1 MVSSILKQAAE
12 ILRKRKESR
21 RWQRVFLC
29 LAVVAAA
36 ATVTI
41 LMTTGQA
48 LTREEKVLECQFEV
62 HEHSQ
67 DCYDEEGNL
76 VCGYADY
83 VIHEHNDDC
92 YDAEGKLVCELPETE
107 LHEHEE
113 SCYEEQEV
121 LACAEAKKSQ
131 EDTKPETE
139 KDSGESGSEENNGGA
154 GESLICGKEEHS
166 HADDDGTEKS
176 LTCGESEHSHEDD
189 CYDEEGSLTCG
200 EEEHSHN
207 DDCYEEA
214 AVSCDKEEHTHS
226 SECYGTK
233 ERDSGDDA
241 EVAGAEKDSADNEES
256 GDENGSSDSTDTA
269 EGESGSSEDVDSA
282 EAEGEAVD
290 GHVHTE
296 ECYVMEQV
304 LICGETDQGL
314 HIHVKKSV
322 EEGGCYEESAFD
334 EESGE
339 FIEGSR
345 PVCGLLQLEEH
356 VHTEKCFKTKETE
369 VPASEK
375 EFTGEL
381 DSGRIRVVVSYSEDA
396 GIPED
401 AELLV
406 KQITKKSNKDL
417 FEKRTGDAGELTDW
431 PEAAE
436 KQIYSVGFYDG
447 DAEVE
452 PQEAVD
458 IDFTLYQEEIAEENL
473 LGIIGFDG
481 DDGEVLEDAETAE
494 AEDGFGITLTG
505 VSAGEFLF
513 AFDGLDGTFRKEF
526 SGEYA
531 DGTFRVIAT
540 YGRDAE
546 IPKDAQ
552 LIVEAITEE
561 TNEKD
566 YREKTDTAK
575 ELAGYQEASAEM
587 LFDIGFFVKGK
598 EIEPQATVAIEFQLY
613 KNGIEAGEPV
623 TVIHFGGGEAELL
636 ESTNMSKNEDGSLST
651 SFESDSFSPFM
662 LVVGGGEE
670 RIVGLISGERKVY
683 EEADRDSAFY
693 NLSDYKPTPEE
704 PVRIELLE
712 SLTDEKGEDW
722 YRYRGLTD
730 DAALKKILDDYPYI
744 PAKSVVKAEKY
755 VKQTLTAVDEDGVKI
770 AVKGFLPDDA
780 ELSVDRIRDPEIAD
794 VVEVIEA
801 DLPGEDIGDFR
812 LVYDMGI
819 GTEEILP
826 WAVTV
831 TVSNFDLYYYEYD
844 NLASWIYQ
852 VYQKEDARVEKS
864 EAETKKEGA
873 VEFQTDEFS
882 VFYVAMALIEGREEF
897 HNSLVEQGDP
907 EELTWDFEEEA
918 EEIELEVMPSRMRAA
933 RKRAG
938 ETSAT
943 QITSK
948 NGSGNSQDGVTVN
961 KTIAGTEQENVF
973 DITLEVK
980 TTENIKEIYGDPDMA
995 VVIVMDI
1002 SNTMSSKMSD
1012 GKSRY
1017 DAAMDAASAFIGQFK
1032 DACQSNS
1039 RSKIGFVAF
1048 NTNSSQIFRMQQCCT
1063 DNQVNTLRSTMKT
1076 GTKEII
1082 DSYTRDKNGDVDD
1095 YRRFTNVEAGLKRA
1109 QDMLDRETNKN
1120 KYIVFLSDGFPTTYI
1135 KEGYDGYDPCT
1146 PNGSTVGKSGVFYDS
1161 IRKKYCLY
1169 GTNYSDKAAIKARER
1184 ATIIKKSGI
1193 SVFSVGVDIGGQTI
1207 QKYLNSDADK
1217 KYATVDRT
1225 TTSYEIGGASDLN
1238 AYKNWLGNKIGSG
1251 YYYDSTNAAG
1261 LATAFNE
1268 IFNEIKRIVEGSSQ
1282 SVWVVEDPMPTLN
1295 GTAGNDKV
1303 GFIGF
1308 YNKDNALI
1316 AGNQHLE
1323 LIGAYGKGKE
1333 NTVNCTSNKI
1343 TWDLKN
1349 SGFTSN
1355 KSGNVTTY
1363 TYTLKYRVRLENE
1376 ESGFA
1381 EEKSYSTNDRTT
1393 LTYQTITT
1401 TGGSSVISDAK
1412 KVDFP
1417 IPSVKGY
1424 LSELTF
1430 QKVDRSDHPIQGAE
1444 FTLKHDTDN
1453 CNVCRGDKTPV
1464 SIGEVKKTSD
1474 GDGKVTFT
1482 DIPSGHQYILEE
1494 SVVPDGHYS
1503 YGEKYAVKVAYD
1515 EQTVTVTNITTGS
1528 PVPAEWSKKVVN
1540 GTIFKLPKTGGSG
1553 TSDYVK
1559 AGILLMLLAT
1569 IFCSGYYRRKNMK
1582 RG

>member
-505 VSAGEFLF
+505 VSAGEFLC

-882 VFYVAMALIEGREEF
+882 VFYVAMALIEGREEYL
-897 HNSLVEQGDP
+897 NTLAEKGDL
-907 EELTWDFEEEA
+907 EEVTWDFEEE
-918 EEIELEVMPSRMRAA
+918 LEKEDLVVMPYRMRAA
-933 RKRAG
+933 GRG
-938 ETSAT
+938 ENSPSSK
-943 QITSK
+943 QIIEK
-948 NGSGNSQDGVTVN
+948 GGNNTQDGVTVS
-961 KTIAGTEQENVF
+961 KTITGTDQENIF
-973 DITLEVK
+973 DITLEVN

-1002 SNTMSSKMSD
+1002 SNTMKND
-1012 GKSRY
+1012 FGTTTRY
-1017 DAAMDAASAFIGQFK
+1017 NAAMDAAENFIDQFK
-1032 DACQSNS
+1032 NACQKNS
-1039 RSKIGFVAF
+1039 RSRIGFVAF
-1048 NTNSSQIFRMQQCCT
+1048 NTNSTQIFSMSQCCEDEQAT
-1063 DNQVNTLRSTMKT
+1063 DLKTLMRNNTEK
-1076 GTKEII
+1076 II
-1082 DSYTRDKNGDVDD
+1082 NKKGYKDD
-1095 YRRFTNVEAGLKRA
+1095 HSRFTNVEAGLKQA
-1109 QDMLDRETNKN
+1109 QDMLNRMGNKN
-1120 KYIVFLSDGFPTTYI
+1120 KYIVFLSDGFPTTYL
-1135 KEGYDGYDPCT
+1135 KNSNGTDYMGWDPYT
-1146 PNGSTVGKSGVFYDS
+1146 ASGEKGTDGVFYDFVF
-1161 IRKKYCLY
+1161 KKYCDY
-1169 GTNYSDKAAIKARER
+1169 GTDYSDKAAIRAQARAEK
-1184 ATIIKKSGI
+1184 IKESNIKI
-1193 SVFSVGVDIGGQTI
+1193 FSIGVAIGDQTI
-1207 QKYLNSDADK
+1207 QKYLDSNVNRGI
-1217 KYATVDRT
+1217 ATVDRT
-1225 TTSYEIGGASDLN
+1225 GTSYEIGGASDSN

-1251 YYYDSTNAAG
+1251 YYYDSTNSAG
-1261 LATAFNE
+1261 LATAFND

-1282 SVWVVEDPMPTLN
+1282 SVWVVEDPMPTIN
-1295 GTAGNDKV
+1295 GAAGNDKV

-1308 YNKDNALI
+1308 YNKDDALI
-1316 AGNQHLE
+1316 AGNQPLT
-1323 LIGAYGKGKE
+1323 LSGAFGKGTE
-1333 NTVNCTSNKI
+1333 NTASCNSNKI

-1349 SGFTSN
+1349 SGYTSV

-1381 EEKSYSTNDRTT
+1381 EAKSYSTNDRTS
-1393 LTYQTITT
+1393 LTYQTIVTAGGNTT
-1401 TGGSSVISDAK
+1401 VSDPK

-1444 FTLKHDTDN
+1444 FTLTHDTKN
-1453 CNVCRGDKTPV
+1453 CGACRGDKKTPV

-1515 EQTVTVTNITTGS
+1515 EQTVTVTNIATGS
-1528 PVPAEWSKKVVN
+1528 PVPAEWSGKVVN

-1553 TSDYVK
+1553 TSDYAK
-1559 AGILLMLLAT
+1559 AGVLLMLLAT